1 MREVS
6 TIESDIVSALR
17 GGQSLTGKG
26 GVLTPLIQRAV
37 EAALEGEME
46 AHQASVSFS
55 SAADDGPRNRRN
67 GTSRKRV
74 KSGVGMLDIATP
86 RDRDGSFEPQLVKKR
101 QTVLTETLDQQLLA
115 LYGLGTSYRDI
126 QQHMQDIYGVE
137 VSAATIH
144 AVTDR
149 LLPEIAEWRSRPL
162 ESVYP
167 ILFMDAIHFKV
178 REDGKVAS
186 KALYSL
192 LAIDESGRKDI
203 LGIYASEHEG
213 ASFWTS
219 VLADL
224 QARGVE
230 DILLACID
238 GLKGFPEAIA
248 SIFPKT
254 TVQLCVIHQIRHS
267 LRYVASKHQKEFMAD
282 LKQVYR
288 APNLD
293 VAEQKLL
300 ELDEKW
306 GKRYPVALKSW
317 HANWPHLSQYF
328 QFSES
333 IRKLIYTTNAVEGLH
348 RQIRKYTKTKG
359 AFTSENALLKLV
371 YCAMKSIMQKWQK
384 QPVQN
389 WASIVSQLDTAFP
402 DRLKLEWTK
411 K

>member
-1 MREVS
+1 MDTE
-6 TIESDIVSALR
+6 TKIEEAIVSALR
-17 GGQSLTGKG
+17 GGQSLTGED
-26 GVLTPLIQRAV
+26 GVLTSLIQRAV
-37 EAALEGEME
+37 SAALEGEMA
-46 AHQASVSFS
+46 AHMA
-55 SAADDGPRNRRN
+55 SAASAAGEDGSNRRN
-67 GTSRKRV
+67 GYSRKRV
-74 KSGVGMLDIATP
+74 KSGAGVLDIATP
-86 RDRDGSFEPQLVKKR
+86 RDRDGSFEPHLVKKR
-101 QTVLTETLDQQLLA
+101 QTVLTETLDRQLLA
-115 LYGLGTSYRDI
+115 LYSLGTSYRDI
-126 QQHMQDIYGVE
+126 QQHMHEMYGVE

-149 LLPEIAEWRSRPL
+149 LLPEIADWRSRPL

-186 KALYSL
+186 KAVYTL
-192 LAIDESGRKDI
+192 LGINEAGAKDI
-203 LGIYASEHEG
+203 LGIYSSEHEG

-230 DILLACID
+230 DILIACVD

-267 LRYVASKHQKEFMAD
+267 LRYIGSKHQKEFMAD

-288 APNLD
+288 ASNLD

-300 ELDEKW
+300 ELDDKW

-317 HANWPHLSQYF
+317 HSNWTHLSQYF
-328 QFSES
+328 QFSNT
-333 IRKLIYTTNAVEGLH
+333 IRKMIYTTNAVEGLH
-348 RQIRKYTKTKG
+348 RQIRKFTKTKG

-371 YCAMKSIMQKWQK
+371 YCAMKIIMQKWSR
-384 QPVQN
+384 QPLQN
-389 WASIVSQLDTAFP
+389 WASIISQLDIAFP
-402 DRLKLEWTK
+402 NRLKLIWPNN
-411 K
+411 